1 MLYICRNF
9 FTMNLKIKAYQLHKE
24 GKSYKEIATILN
36 IGKTTA
42 YDHVKEM
49 KSGGL
54 NYAPNTVPNGSE
66 LNPNVRSERKPERK
80 VENIT
85 ISLKNN
91 DNANKISVPNVP
103 NKKITKSFSGND
115 LLKMKF
121 ETLHFTGKF
130 FEMIGNPEK
139 HFSGIIWG
147 LPKGGKSNLSI
158 RFADY
163 LQEYFGDVL
172 YVAAEEGMSVS
183 MQEKIRAINGSS
195 VIFYPG
201 KNRDEIKEFVKG
213 SNVGFVFID
222 SINVANIDDAFLEE
236 MKQENP
242 NKSFV
247 AIVQATKGGNFKGEQ
262 SLEHNCDFVIK
273 VVNGIAYHKGRFGPE
288 SEIPIFE
295 QSLYEKNDKK
305 KVMPTTPTKE
315 ILYNLELKTIPDS
328 ISMPIPAKFQ
338 FPTPIF
344 NSNIPLIQKPNFT
357 AANNFTLQQTNN
369 SNNLLGKVIL
379 IGGTFWVLKEIFSGG
394 KN

>member
-1 MLYICRNF
+1 MDP
-9 FTMNLKIKAYQLHKE
+9 KIKAYQLHKE

-42 YDHVKEM
+42 YDHVKEI

-66 LNPNVRSERKPERK
+66 LNANVRSERKPERK
-80 VENIT
+80 LESKKIILKT
-85 ISLKNN
+85 I
-91 DNANKISVPNVP
+91 DNTNKTSVPNVP
-103 NKKITKSFSGND
+103 NKKIIKSFSGND

-121 ETLHFTGKF
+121 ETLPFSGKF
-130 FEMIGNPEK
+130 LELIGKPEK

-172 YVAAEEGMSVS
+172 YVAAEEGLSVS
-183 MQEKIRAINGSS
+183 MQEKIKDIGGSGITLITTKS
-195 VIFYPG
+195 
-201 KNRDEIKEFVKG
+201 RDEIKQFIN
-213 SNVGFVFID
+213 SSTASFVFID
-222 SINVANIDDAFLEE
+222 SINVVNIDDAFLEE

-273 VVNGIAYHKGRFGPE
+273 VVSGIAYHKGRFGPE
-288 SEIPIFE
+288 SETPIFE
-295 QSLYEKNDKK
+295 QPLYEKNKNK
-305 KVMPTTPTKE
+305 QE
-315 ILYNLELKTIPDS
+315 ILANQAVEILPNIELLKIPDN
-328 ISMPIPAKFQ
+328 ISMTIPAKFQ
-338 FPTPIF
+338 FPSPIF
-344 NSNIPLIQKPNFT
+344 NSNLPLIQQPNFT
-357 AANNFTLQQTNN
+357 ATNKFNFQQNNY
-369 SNNLLGKVIL
+369 SNNLLGKALL
-379 IGGTFWVLKEIFSGG
+379 IGGTFLFLKEIFTGN
-394 KN
+394 KK

>member
-1 MLYICRNF
+1 MDN
-9 FTMNLKIKAYQLHKE
+9 KIKAYQLHKE
-24 GKSYKEIATILN
+24 GKSYKEIALALG

-80 VENIT
+80 VENTT
-85 ISLKNN
+85 IISKNN
-91 DNANKISVPNVP
+91 DNANKISVPN
-103 NKKITKSFSGND
+103 KKIIQSFSGND

-121 ETLHFTGKF
+121 ETLPFTGRF
-130 FEMIGNPEK
+130 LELIGQPEK
-139 HFSGIIWG
+139 HFSGFIWG

-163 LQEYFGDVL
+163 LQEYFGNVL

-183 MQEKIRAINGSS
+183 MQEKIRAINGSD
-195 VIFYPG
+195 VKFYPS
-201 KNRDEIKEFVKG
+201 KNRDEIRDYVK
-213 SNVGFVFID
+213 SSTASFVFID

-242 NKSFV
+242 DKSFV
-247 AIVQATKGGNFKGEQ
+247 VIVQATKSGNFKGDQ

-273 VVNGIAYHKGRFGPE
+273 VVSGIAYQKGRFGPE

-295 QSLYEKNDKK
+295 KQWYEKNANKEKVVEKIEEIRKVEVVKK
-305 KVMPTTPTKE
+305 QEMPLPQTKTKLPLALQNYINSYKQISTLTTNEVKNTV
-315 ILYNLELKTIPDS
+315 
-328 ISMPIPAKFQ
+328 
-338 FPTPIF
+338 
-344 NSNIPLIQKPNFT
+344 
-357 AANNFTLQQTNN
+357 NN
-369 SNNLLGKVIL
+369 SDTDTSIKDISHLL
-379 IGGTFWVLKEIFSGG
+379 FMA
-394 KN
+394 